1 MVVHGRFQRYN
12 LSKTSKKSV
21 ILTAVGV
28 KAKDETVI
36 IKLKHGAPKQNMNEK
51 GPLLDVIVNGEFQF
65 YDRDDNKWQDFS
77 RKYGDFTIQIY
88 IICSIKPFNR
98 HRLNFFSFSIMIHY
112 NKCI

>member
-1 MVVHGRFQRYN
+1 MVVHGRFQRYT
-12 LSKTSKKSV
+12 LSKISKKSV

-77 RKYGDFTIQIY
+77 RKNGDFTIQILLY
-88 IICSIKPFNR
+88 V
-98 HRLNFFSFSIMIHY
+98 L
-112 NKCI
+112 

>member
-1 MVVHGRFQRYN
+1 MEGDYILYQDSEMMVHGRFQRYN

-77 RKYGDFTIQIY
+77 RRNGDFTIQKY
-88 IICSIKPFNR
+88 
-98 HRLNFFSFSIMIHY
+98 
-112 NKCI
+112 